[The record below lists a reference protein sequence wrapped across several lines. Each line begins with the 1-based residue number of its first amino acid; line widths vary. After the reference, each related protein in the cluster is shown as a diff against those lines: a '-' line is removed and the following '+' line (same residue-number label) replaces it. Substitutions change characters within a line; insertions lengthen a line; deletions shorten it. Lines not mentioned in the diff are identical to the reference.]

1 MIKKNVRSGVGLKL
15 TEKIILMKKHFTSL
29 HRFVRFVTSSALVLV
44 IGGASVLAQAQD
56 QGSTARIFGTV
67 AEPQGEFYATPA
79 PTVPEL
85 VRVTYY
91 RPGPA
96 PVLGSARLEV
106 NGRYHTSL
114 QVGSFT
120 EVCLPSGNV
129 DLGVR
134 LVQNGLPFDTFAAT
148 QLAVQVQANQRVF
161 LRITD
166 RADGRTELVMVDPQ
180 SAQAEIKNT
189 RRQRHAVSRVQ
200 QDSACIVDT
209 NPSAAQGLVPVG
221 SQGAGASGVQE
232 LVVLGVG
239 TLFAFGES
247 SFSAITPQG
256 REELTQLVERIQNT
270 YGNSNALHIQVTGH
284 ADPIGNARAN
294 QRLSAARAQAV
305 RSFMVQKGIRADRI
319 SSRGVGSSELI
330 VSNCSKNI
338 SNISIECNRPNRRVV
353 VSIQM
358 VAR

>member
-1 MIKKNVRSGVGLKL
+1 MN
-15 TEKIILMKKHFTSL
+15 KHFTSL
-29 HRFVRFVTSSALVLV
+29 HRFFRFVTSSALVLV
-44 IGGASVLAQAQD
+44 IGGASVLAQD

-67 AEPQGEFYATPA
+67 AEPQGELYASPA
-79 PTVPEL
+79 PLVREL
-85 VRVTYY
+85 MRVTYY
-91 RPGPA
+91 RPGPS

-120 EVCLPSGNV
+120 ELCLPSGHV

-134 LVQNGLPFDTFAAT
+134 LVQNGLPFDTFAAAS
-148 QLAVQVQANQRVF
+148 LPLRVQASQDLF

-166 RADGRTELVMVDPQ
+166 RADGRTELVMVDAQ
-180 SAQAEIKNT
+180 SAQEEIKTT

-200 QDSACIVDT
+200 HGSACVIDA
-209 NPSAAQGLVPVG
+209 NPRAAQGVAPVG
-221 SQGAGASGVQE
+221 IQGAGASGGEE

-247 SFSAITPQG
+247 SFLAITPQG
-256 REELTQLVERIQNT
+256 REELTQLVAHIQSNH
-270 YGNSNALHIQVTGH
+270 GNGNAVRIQVTGH

-305 RSFMVQKGIRADRI
+305 RSFMVQEGIRADRI
-319 SSRGVGSSELI
+319 SSRGAGSKELI
-330 VSNCSKNI
+330 VSNCGTDASHI
-338 SNISIECNRPNRRVV
+338 AIECNRPNRRVV
-353 VSIQM
+353 VSIQT
-358 VAR
+358 VVR